1 MSLRVIAG
9 TARGMKLKSV
19 PGSRTRPIMDRV
31 KEALFNII
39 GGDIRDASF
48 LDLFAGTGSV
58 GIEALS
64 RGAACAHFNELD
76 RAAIKTI
83 HHNLAHTGLK
93 SKAHVTRRDAF
104 DLVSRSPERNF
115 RFIYVAP
122 PQYKGIWLNMLKALD
137 ANALWHNPDRQIIV
151 QIDPSEY
158 DGGQSYERL
167 VVSDKRQYGRT
178 MLIFYRFVQA
188 ADALQS

>member
-9 TARGMKLKSV
+9 TARGMKLQPA
-19 PGSRTRPIMDRV
+19 PGSSTRPIMDRV

-39 GGDIRDASF
+39 GSDIRDANF

-64 RGAACAHFNELD
+64 RGAAHAHFNELD

-93 SKAHVTRRDAF
+93 LKARVTRRDAF
-104 DLVSRSPERNF
+104 DLISRSPERNY

-122 PQYKGIWLNMLKALD
+122 PQYKGIWLNTLAAFD
-137 ANALWHNPDRQIIV
+137 ANRQWHGADRHIIV

-158 DGGQSYERL
+158 EADRSFERL
-167 VVSDKRQYGRT
+167 SEIDQRKYGRT
-178 MLIFYRFVQA
+178 ILLFYRFVQT
-188 ADALQS
+188 ADEQQW